1 MKWRFIRSM
10 TSIRIS
16 LGFRLTCKSETTNLT
31 QDKTRSQ
38 KDSAFKASVCL
49 HAQDQIIVKS
59 WRHALHGKNLVLN
72 AVPAASVVLSL
83 TESVTT
89 MPLLHFLEDEF
100 GEVEKILL

>member
-1 MKWRFIRSM
+1 VRALEPQDIEGCIVE
-10 TSIRIS
+10 T
-16 LGFRLTCKSETTNLT
+16 KSH
-31 QDKTRSQ
+31 
-38 KDSAFKASVCL
+38 SVAL
-49 HAQDQIIVKS
+49 AVHEHVEADAQDQIFVKS

-83 TESVTT
+83 TESVAT